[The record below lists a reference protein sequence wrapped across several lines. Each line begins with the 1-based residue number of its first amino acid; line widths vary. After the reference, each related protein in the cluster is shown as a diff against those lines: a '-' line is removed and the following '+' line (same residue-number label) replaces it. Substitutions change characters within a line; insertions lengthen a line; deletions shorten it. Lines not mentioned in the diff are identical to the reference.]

1 MKPGEP
7 LQPEELYRKSDPE
20 SIPFTTTA
28 ELEAPTEF
36 FGQRR
41 ALDAVRF
48 GVGIGREGY
57 NIFALG
63 PSGTGRHFL
72 VQQLLEQRAEK
83 GPAPRD
89 QCYVHNFDE
98 PHRPRS
104 MRLPAGVAVQF
115 RKDMERLVE
124 ELRPALTAALES
136 EEYRTRRQVIEEE
149 IKERQE
155 KALAEL
161 EERAKRQ
168 GFALLRTPMGLVL
181 APVRDNEIITPE
193 QFQKLPDVDRRQKEE
208 QLQTLQREL
217 QETIRK
223 MPQWEHEARERLREL
238 NREIARLAVGHLIAA
253 LREKHR
259 ELVDIVAYLDAVE
272 RDLVENAR
280 SLLSGD
286 ELPPALMHGGAASVL
301 GEPPWLRR
309 YRVNV
314 LVDHGASSG
323 APVVYEDNPSYEN
336 LIGRVE
342 HLAQMGA
349 LVTDF
354 TLIKPGALHRANGGY
369 LVLDALRVLLEPF
382 AWEALKR
389 ALHSR
394 QLRIESLGQRLSLVS
409 TVSLEPEPVPLDV
422 KVVLIG
428 DRRLYYLLCDLD
440 PDFSRL
446 FKVAADFEDD
456 AERTAESEAGYAR
469 LVAMLARKEGLRP
482 FDRGAVARV
491 IEQGARSAG
500 DSEKLSARTESVLNL
515 LREADYWAGEAGRGV
530 ASVEDVE
537 RAIDAEIARSDRIRR
552 RLLDEVL
559 RGTLLVDTTGSQVG
573 QVNGLSV
580 LQLGGFAFG
589 HPTRITA
596 RVRAGKG
603 EIIDIER
610 EVKLGGP
617 IHSKGVLILSGFIGG
632 RYARERPLSLSAS
645 LVFEQSYGGVEGD
658 SASAAELFALLSAIA
673 EMPLR
678 QSLAVTGSVNQHG
691 RLQAIGGVN
700 EKIEGF
706 FDLCQ
711 ARGLTGEQGVLVPVA
726 NVKHLMLRNDVVEA
740 ARAGRFRIVPI
751 ETVDQAMEILT
762 GFPAGERDARGSYP
776 AGSVNRRVEMRL
788 ARLAAIWSA
797 AGDEAWRKGP

>member
-7 LQPEELYRKSDPE
+7 LQPEELYRKSAPE
-20 SIPFTTTA
+20 SIPFATTA

-83 GPAPRD
+83 GVASRD

-104 MRLPAGVAVQF
+104 MRLPAGVAVRF

-181 APVRDNEIITPE
+181 APVRGNEIITPE
-193 QFQKLPDVDRRQKEE
+193 QFQGLPDVDRRQKEE

-217 QETIRK
+217 QEIIRK

-238 NREIARLAVGHLIAA
+238 NREITRLAVGHLIAA

-286 ELPPALMHGGAASVL
+286 EIPPALMQGGAASVL

-342 HLAQMGA
+342 HLAHMGA

-530 ASVEDVE
+530 AGVEDVE
-537 RAIDAEIARSDRIRR
+537 RAIEAEIARSDRIRR

-596 RVRAGKG
+596 RVRPGKG

-673 EMPLR
+673 ETPLR

-726 NVKHLMLRNDVVEA
+726 NVKHLMLRYDVVEA
-740 ARAGRFRIVPI
+740 ARAGRFRVVPI

-762 GFPAGERDARGSYP
+762 GLPAGERDGRGSYP

-797 AGDEAWRKGP
+797 PGEEAWRKGP

>member
-537 RAIDAEIARSDRIRR
+537 RAIEAEIARSDRIRR